1 VIATRRIGVLAGSRG
16 FLARRVG
23 HIEETSMRIYR
34 IAVAAALA
42 SLSINASLAH
52 EVEEG
57 KDTLGKVSFAN
68 SCDAKVQSELQ
79 RAVAMLHS
87 FWFSAGEKAF
97 RHVLEEDPACGV
109 ATFGIAAILMNN
121 PLAGQGSSPKA
132 AEAAQVALDQGLR
145 VGAKTQRE
153 RDYIAAVAAYY
164 ADFANRPERARQA
177 SRAQAFE
184 ALAARYPDD
193 DEAQIFAALYLAS
206 TQSQADQTYAA
217 YLKAAGSLEKLFVK
231 YPDHPGIAHYL
242 IHSYDAPPIAEKGL
256 PAARRY
262 AGIAPD
268 ASHALHMPS
277 HIFTRVGEW
286 QDSIT
291 TNRRS
296 ADVAKKDNDVAGAF
310 HAADYMVYAQLQLG
324 RDQDARRVLD
334 EFGHMSADP
343 TIMISPYAAAAMP
356 ARMALERGDWA
367 AAAELPP
374 QGSRF
379 PFCEAITT
387 FSRALG
393 AVRGGNVAAAETEA
407 QTLTAQH
414 KALVDAKNN
423 YWATEVEIQ
432 RTAVAG
438 WIALARGQ
446 SDEALRLMRSAADLE
461 DRNDKHIVTPGRMV
475 PARELLGE
483 MLLEVKQPAA
493 ALVEFER
500 SQVREPNRFRG
511 IAGAALAADAS
522 GDRAKARRLYARL
535 LELARDA
542 DSPRPE
548 LARAKAYLAAS

>member
-1 VIATRRIGVLAGSRG
+1 
-16 FLARRVG
+16 
-23 HIEETSMRIYR
+23 MRIHR
-34 IAVAAALA
+34 VAGAAALA
-42 SLSINASLAH
+42 SMLISSSLAH
-52 EVEEG
+52 EVDEG
-57 KDTLGKVSFAN
+57 KGTLGKVSFGN
-68 SCDAKVQSELQ
+68 SCDAKVQGELQ
-79 RAVAMLHS
+79 RAMAMLHS
-87 FWFSAGEKAF
+87 FWFSAGEKGF
-97 RHVLEEDPACGV
+97 RHVLEDDPACGV

-132 AEAAQVALDQGLR
+132 AEAAQVALDQGQR
-145 VGAKTQRE
+145 IGAKTQRE
-153 RDYIAAVAAYY
+153 RDYIAAAAAYY
-164 ADFANRPERARQA
+164 ADFTNRPERARQA

-193 DEAQIFAALYLAS
+193 DEAQIFAALYVAG

-217 YLKAAGSLEKLFVK
+217 YLKAAGTLEKMFVK

-256 PAARRY
+256 AAARRY

-268 ASHALHMPS
+268 APHALHMPS
-277 HIFTRVGEW
+277 HIFTRVGAW
-286 QDSIT
+286 QDSIA

-296 ADVAKKDNDVAGAF
+296 ADVAQKDSDGTGAF

-334 EFGHMSADP
+334 EFARVSADP
-343 TIMISPYAAAAMP
+343 TVQAGPYAAAAMP

-367 AAAELPP
+367 AAAQLPQ

-379 PFCEAITT
+379 PFCDALTT

-407 QTLTAQH
+407 LTLAVQH

-438 WIALARGQ
+438 WIALAHGQ
-446 SDEALRLMRSAADLE
+446 SDEALRLMRAAADLE
-461 DRNDKHIVTPGRMV
+461 DRNEKHIVTPGRMV

-483 MLLEVKQPAA
+483 MLMELKQPAA
-493 ALVEFER
+493 ALAEYER
-500 SQVREPNRFRG
+500 SQVREPNRFRS
-511 IAGAALAADAS
+511 IAGAALAADAA
-522 GDRAKARRLYARL
+522 GDRAKAKRLYARL

-548 LARAKAYLAAS
+548 LARAKAYLATS